1 MNSMKKINAY
11 KTNNYA
17 TQSREKIVVML
28 YQGAIRFLKESIV
41 ALENEDFKTKGE
53 KIGRAIDIITELNA
67 SLDFEKGGEIAV
79 NLRRT
84 YEFMLVHLTQASIK
98 KDILMIEQVIDQLD
112 TMLEAWVQIAK

>member
-11 KTNNYA
+11 KTNSFA

-53 KIGRAIDIITELNA
+53 KLGRAIDIITELNA
-67 SLDFEKGGEIAV
+67 SLDFEKGGEIAI

-98 KDILMIEQVIDQLD
+98 KDILMIEQVIDQLE
-112 TMLEAWVQIAK
+112 TMLEAWEQIAK